1 MKMKTKIKMVCL
13 ILTVVGG
20 IIAYLAVFKD
30 AFGGASGFLAVV
42 GVAIFACGFCPLFGI
57 SGEDIEENQKK
68 HIDRLEIEKLNHEWN
83 NAQRKY
89 DRYNGKRK

>member
-1 MKMKTKIKMVCL
+1 MKAKIKMVCL

-30 AFGGASGFLAVV
+30 AFGVV

-89 DRYNGKRK
+89 ERYNGKRK

>member
-1 MKMKTKIKMVCL
+1 MVCL

-20 IIAYLAVFKD
+20 IIAYLAIFKD

-42 GVAIFACGFCPLFGI
+42 GVAIFAYGFCPLFGI
-57 SGEDIEENQKK
+57 SDEDIEENQKK

-89 DRYNGKRK
+89 ERYNGKRK

>member
-1 MKMKTKIKMVCL
+1 MKIKAKIKIICL
-13 ILTVVGG
+13 ILAVVGG
-20 IIAYLAVFKD
+20 IIAYLAIFHD

-42 GVAIFACGFCPLFGI
+42 GGAFVFIGVCAVFGI
-57 SGEDIEENQKK
+57 SGEDIEEYQKK
-68 HIDRLEIEKLNHEWN
+68 HIDRFEIERLNHEWN